1 MKCFSFFRERT
12 RGRSSAAPAKLAA
25 KPPSYPSCPSSS
37 PRSISDLYEEKA
49 GALRVFDLSELR
61 GATNDFS
68 RLLKIG
74 QGGFGAVYKGFI
86 RPPGGAGNRTT
97 VAIKKLNSKG
107 LQGHKQ
113 WLTEVQFLS
122 VVDHPNLVKLIGYC
136 AVDGEKEIQRLL
148 VYEFMPNKSLEQHL
162 FNGAYPALSWER
174 RLKIAMG
181 VAEGLRYLHEGLEIQ
196 VIFRD
201 FKASNILLDKEFNPK
216 LSDFGLARQG
226 PSDGRSHVTTAVVGT
241 YGYAAPDYI
250 KSGHLT
256 IKSDVWSFGVV
267 LYEILTGR
275 RTLDKTRP
283 KPEQKLLDWVKKIPI
298 ESKRF
303 SEIMDPRLRNEYS
316 ISAARLLAKLANS
329 CLLKNPKDR
338 PSMCEVLETLAQA
351 IQITTD
357 AGSPTENH

>member
-74 QGGFGAVYKGFI
+74 QGGFGAVYK
-86 RPPGGAGNRTT
+86 
-97 VAIKKLNSKG
+97 
-107 LQGHKQ
+107 
-113 WLTEVQFLS
+113 
-122 VVDHPNLVKLIGYC
+122 VKLIGYC